1 MAEILHR
8 RAEEE
13 AARKPGGW
21 RRLLFGSPFETSHAA
36 HTRLPN
42 YLALPVFASD
52 ALSSVAYATEEILLV
67 LVLAAAGGF
76 AVLQHSLPI
85 GFAIAVLLGI
95 VATSYRQ
102 TI

>member
-1 MAEILHR
+1 MAFSLRDANLMSTEGAEALHDS
-8 RAEEE
+8 
-13 AARKPGGW
+13 KKHPMPGTW
-21 RRLLFGSPFETSHAA
+21 LRRLIFGAPFETSHAA

-85 GFAIAVLLGI
+85 GFAI
-95 VATSYRQ
+95 
-102 TI
+102 